1 MLKNNVL
8 AFCVC
13 LFSFVAVAQ
22 SPSTMDALQQIEQN
36 NATLK
41 AFSSFLESKKLSQ
54 KASNNLPDPQ
64 VGAYYL
70 PFGDHVAG
78 DYTEFQITQS
88 FEFPTVYS
96 TRGNLIEML
105 EAQSALEYQLK
116 RQEVLLPAVNLLNEL
131 IFSAKKEKV
140 EQVRV
145 LQSKKLFDQTNEL
158 FELEQ
163 AGILEL
169 NKAKIAWIQEQFKLD
184 ILDADRKKIMLQLQ
198 NLNGGTELEFFQ
210 KDYSGSLT
218 IADPESLWQ
227 EKMQVDPELK
237 VLLEQEKVAQ
247 QRIKLSKSKSLPNLT
262 AGYNYQGVSGAN
274 YSGVY
279 GGVSIP
285 LWRSRNTVK
294 AAEANYDYQKSFT
307 QVQTD
312 EMRTAFL
319 GEYEVYQAMLNKYQE
334 YQSTL
339 QSLGSE
345 ALLLQAFELGELSFM
360 QYYLELQFY
369 QQAIDSMLDMEK
381 QLNQTKAELLKHQL

>member
-41 AFSSFLESKKLSQ
+41 AFSSFLESRKLAQ
-54 KASNNLPDPQ
+54 KALNNLPDPQ
-64 VGAYYL
+64 AGAYYL
-70 PFGDHVAG
+70 PFGNHASG
-78 DYTEFQITQS
+78 NYTEFQITQS

-96 TRGNLIEML
+96 ARGNLIDMQ

-116 RQEVLLPAVNLLNEL
+116 RQEVLLPAVKLLNEL
-131 IFSAKKEKV
+131 IFLAKKEKV

-145 LQSKKLFDQTNEL
+145 LHSKKLFDQTNEL

-198 NLNGGTELEFFQ
+198 NLNGGTELEFAQ
-210 KDYSGSLT
+210 NDYLGSL
-218 IADPESLWQ
+218 IIDDPESLWQ

-237 VLLEQEKVAQ
+237 VLLEQENVAQ

-279 GGVSIP
+279 GGISIP
-285 LWRSRNTVK
+285 LWSSRNTVK

-312 EMRTAFL
+312 VMRTAFL

-369 QQAIDSMLDMEK
+369 QQAIDSMLEMEK